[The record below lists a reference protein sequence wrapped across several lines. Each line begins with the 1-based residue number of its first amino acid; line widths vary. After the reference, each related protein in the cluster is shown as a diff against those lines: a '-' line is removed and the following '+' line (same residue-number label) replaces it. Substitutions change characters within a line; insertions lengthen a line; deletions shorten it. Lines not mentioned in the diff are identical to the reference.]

1 MNCSATKPLLFFFF
15 FFLGPYL
22 LHMELPR
29 LEAALKLQLL
39 TYVTATATLELLVT
53 YSLRQCWILNPLRD
67 RACILMD
74 S

>member
-1 MNCSATKPLLFFFF
+1 
-15 FFLGPYL
+15 
-22 LHMELPR
+22 MELPR
-29 LEAALKLQLL
+29 LEAELELQLL